1 LHAIINHVILALQNA
16 MKDGYVKIY
25 STLNIAEAHTIAFL
39 LENNGIEAVIENEG
53 MTPLFGMV
61 PAKDAEA
68 RIWVLGDRYGDAT
81 RLLSSS
87 ATVDISG
94 KNMARCKRCG
104 ELVCDIFDYCW
115 NCMADMQTGEEYSGA
130 QPVDAGDA
138 GKRPGWP
145 AWLYL
150 VLVLGLVAA
159 MVFFA
164 VKYIKQ

>member
-1 LHAIINHVILALQNA
+1 

-68 RIWVLGDRYGDAT
+68 RIWVPGDRYGDAT
-81 RLLSSS
+81 RLLAESS
-87 ATVDISG
+87 TTDISG

-115 NCMADMQTGEEYSGA
+115 NCMADMQTGEEFRGIRQGELEDRA
-130 QPVDAGDA
+130 R
-138 GKRPGWP
+138 RPTWP
-145 AWLYL
+145 AKLYL
-150 VLVLGLVAA
+150 LLALGLVAA

-164 VKYIKQ
+164 IKYLKQ